1 VQYIFA
7 RKIDILLANGEKI
20 FKLSDSDAA
29 LCNLFSFLSAR
40 RHAETDEKKFMSYLY
55 FETFFN
61 RNKAILPKPLLQA
74 CIVDTSERIGIFPFA
89 GHVHI

>member
-20 FKLSDSDAA
+20 FKLSDPDAA

-40 RHAETDEKKFMSYLY
+40 RHAETDEKKFMSFTFILKLFLTGTKQY
-55 FETFFN
+55 FQN
-61 RNKAILPKPLLQA
+61 RCYRRAL
-74 CIVDTSERIGIFPFA
+74 
-89 GHVHI
+89 